1 MTSPTRPLGSSGL
14 DITTVG
20 FGAWSGGAEAGEPAE
35 RLYFQRRGLAR
46 ASHRERSGISAGPRR
61 CPIGPPA
68 AVLQQW
74 EHPMPSQRSDLQHSA
89 VVVIDMAND
98 FVYSGGVIA
107 DAGGPDYQ
115 ERAQRL
121 IAPLGRLLAAA
132 RRAGVTVVRSEEH
145 TSELQSRLHLVCRLL
160 LEKKTSFPAIRS
172 ASSGND
178 TVRAFAIA
186 AAAPRTASAPPSTR
200 ILAAPRAAG
209 SSPSSVSMTEA
220 AGAT

>member
-74 EHPMPSQRSDLQHSA
+74 AHPMPSQRNDLQHSA
-89 VVVIDMAND
+89 L
-98 FVYSGGVIA
+98 
-107 DAGGPDYQ
+107 GPIG
-115 ERAQRL
+115 QRD
-121 IAPLGRLLAAA
+121 R
-132 RRAGVTVVRSEEH
+132 
-145 TSELQSRLHLVCRLL
+145 
-160 LEKKTSFPAIRS
+160 K
-172 ASSGND
+172 
-178 TVRAFAIA
+178 
-186 AAAPRTASAPPSTR
+186 STR
-200 ILAAPRAAG
+200 LN
-209 SSPSSVSMTEA
+209 SSNVENSNAIFSLKKKIRF
-220 AGAT
+220 

>member
-74 EHPMPSQRSDLQHSA
+74 EHPMPSQRNDLQHSA

-160 LEKKTSFPAIRS
+160 LEKKTSYPSRRPLPRGRPRGPDRFLDRITHPAR
-172 ASSGND
+172 
-178 TVRAFAIA
+178 RH
-186 AAAPRTASAPPSTR
+186 AP
-200 ILAAPRAAG
+200 LAACTGTRYAVLRSPERLTWRPRLHAA
-209 SSPSSVSMTEA
+209 
-220 AGAT
+220 

>member
-20 FGAWSGGAEAGEPAE
+20 FGAWPGGAEAGEPAE
-35 RLYFQRRGLAR
+35 QLYFQRRGLAR

-68 AVLQQW
+68 AVLQHW
-74 EHPMPSQRSDLQHSA
+74 EHPMPSQRNDLQHSA

-115 ERAQRL
+115 QRAQRL

-132 RRAGVTVVRSEEH
+132 RRAGVTVVYATEDR
-145 TSELQSRLHLVCRLL
+145 
-160 LEKKTSFPAIRS
+160 K
-172 ASSGND
+172 
-178 TVRAFAIA
+178 
-186 AAAPRTASAPPSTR
+186 STR
-200 ILAAPRAAG
+200 LNSSHVEISYAVFCLKKKKKYALRLAF
-209 SSPSSVSMTEA
+209 
-220 AGAT
+220 

>member
-1 MTSPTRPLGSSGL
+1 MTLPTRPLGSSGL

-74 EHPMPSQRSDLQHSA
+74 EHPMPSQRNDLQHSA

-115 ERAQRL
+115 QRAQRL
-121 IAPLGRLLAAA
+121 SHRWAACSPRRGVPA
-132 RRAGVTVVRSEEH
+132 SRWCTRPTPTRRAT
-145 TSELQSRLHLVCRLL
+145 
-160 LEKKTSFPAIRS
+160 
-172 ASSGND
+172 ASSGSGRRMPWQAVG
-178 TVRAFAIA
+178 T
-186 AAAPRTASAPPSTR
+186 PR
-200 ILAAPRAAG
+200 
-209 SSPSSVSMTEA
+209 SSPDSRLSP
-220 AGAT
+220 ATSCSANRLTARS